1 MAKVAMLTDALKRR
15 QTYEEVVEYIQTD
28 PDKIKYPN
36 RAAKLLRNTF
46 QLSQLDGIG
55 KELMEQQEIEEMKE
69 ILKDYNIHK
78 LAIENNTDA
87 RTERARSI
95 QDRDEPR
102 TGRAIQDSD
111 EPRPPKAIQQGS
123 SSSTGMPRSIAGH
136 VASGA
141 GHVARGLFGV
151 AGGVAGVVG
160 SMVAGHHTTGEQT
173 PPVTQRYIA
182 SPVQS
187 ELDDAVDDYETDRL
201 QDWYERESHQS
212 AKSEAARSSVQAHLE
227 DVHQQHSGIV
237 LPMMSSPSQSFYE
250 SPARSSSAA
259 PTEHYIGS
267 SPNIAQSP
275 PVTIHSS
282 PPVTV
287 HSSPETIRSS
297 PGQNE
302 GHWLRR
308 RRLDL

>member
-1 MAKVAMLTDALKRR
+1 
-15 QTYEEVVEYIQTD
+15 
-28 PDKIKYPN
+28 
-36 RAAKLLRNTF
+36 
-46 QLSQLDGIG
+46 
-55 KELMEQQEIEEMKE
+55 MEQQEIEEMHE
-69 ILKDYNIHK
+69 RLKDYNIHK

-95 QDRDEPR
+95 QDREEPR
-102 TGRAIQDSD
+102 TERAIQDRD
-111 EPRPPKAIQQGS
+111 DRIQRIHENNPRNHGFA
-123 SSSTGMPRSIAGH
+123 RNIAGH
-136 VASGA
+136 VTSGA

-237 LPMMSSPSQSFYE
+237 LPMMSSPSQSFYG

-282 PPVTV
+282 PPQTITSSPSIVR
-287 HSSPETIRSS
+287 SSPETIRSS
-297 PGQNE
+297 PEQNE